1 MKEYTES
8 AANASIEMI
17 GVFKTQKWKGVFK
30 MRTLF
35 ASFSGVGEFEGWM
48 IAKLNFRHM
57 SKESE
62 EVLKEKSKAA
72 VLRQKARYAI
82 LESEDDTW
90 QIQMH
95 LIKPKEQKEEN
106 KKFLEKKWTFGEEI
120 TKWRIAREEILDFV
134 ISVNDWNPIHRTEHA
149 IVPGF
154 LFAEKLWKDPKI
166 ADQIEEW
173 NAFEL
178 IFYHPAYEEEAISLL
193 KEKKT
198 GSIWA
203 FAEREKKPILLW
215 ECRKK
220 EKIQE

>member
-1 MKEYTES
+1 MR
-8 AANASIEMI
+8 
-17 GVFKTQKWKGVFK
+17 VFKTQKWKGVFK

-48 IAKLNFRHM
+48 IAKLNFRRLP
-57 SKESE
+57 KEDG
-62 EVLKEKSKAA
+62 EVLKEKSKAV

-82 LESEDDTW
+82 LKSEDDTW

-95 LIKPKEQKEEN
+95 LIKPKEQKEETEFREEN

-120 TKWRIAREEILDFV
+120 AKWQIAREEILDFV
-134 ISVNDWNPIHRTEHA
+134 ISVDDWNPIHRTEHA

-154 LFAEKLWKDPKI
+154 LFVEKLWKEPKI
-166 ADQIEEW
+166 ANHIKEW
-173 NAFEL
+173 SAFEL

-193 KEKKT
+193 KEEKT

-203 FAEREKKPILLW
+203 IAEREKQPILLW